1 MIQKEISFNN
11 PLMKYISKTHPVKN
25 NPMGLPTQ
33 ILIDDKLN
41 NIITSIDRHHTRM
54 NLIKSLTSIV
64 HSFSED
70 DAAFMSDCYCE
81 LIYKQYKEELFKII

>member
-1 MIQKEISFNN
+1 VRLF
-11 PLMKYISKTHPVKN
+11 LKN
-25 NPMGLPTQ
+25 FLIKIFLGVF
-33 ILIDDKLN
+33 LIDDKLN

-54 NLIKSLTSIV
+54 NLIKSLTSTL